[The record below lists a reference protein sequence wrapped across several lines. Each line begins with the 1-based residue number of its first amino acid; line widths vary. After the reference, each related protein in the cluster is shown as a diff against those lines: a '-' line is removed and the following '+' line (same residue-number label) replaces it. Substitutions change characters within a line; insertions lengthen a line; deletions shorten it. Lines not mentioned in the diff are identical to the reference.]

1 VSTEPVLGDHGLALA
16 PDAAD
21 VEIDVTRL
29 RVALARLSRRLRRHE
44 LAGLTPTQLAALSTI
59 GKTGPM
65 RLGDL
70 AAAEGIAPSTLTRLV
85 TALEESGYV
94 RRGADPSDARASTLT
109 ITAHGQD
116 ALERIRTENTLML
129 TASLELLTL
138 EQRSALAAAL
148 PVLEQLAEAQGGQG
162 AQGVPGAP
170 GGSGAGPRPGP
181 GSGPSRP
188 GVVGSL
194 PGLAPPFSEQFR
206 QFRQAAGQ
214 LVAFPGHRGELLF
227 QVDDAA
233 DGLQGDALVGHRD
246 DLLDDPDL
254 VAGVASL
261 AARGPLRRD
270 DLQFVDA
277 AQERLLDR
285 EHLRDLADGVQRRVL
300 VFER

>member
-1 VSTEPVLGDHGLALA
+1 VSTEPVVLGGDG
-16 PDAAD
+16 
-21 VEIDVTRL
+21 VTVIDVTRL

-44 LAGLTPTQLAALSTI
+44 LAGLTPTQLAALATI
-59 GKTGPM
+59 GKAGPM

-85 TALEESGYV
+85 TALEEAGYV
-94 RRGADPSDARASTLT
+94 RRCADPSDARASTLS

-116 ALERIRTENTLML
+116 ALERIRTETTLML
-129 TASLELLTL
+129 TASLELLTP
-138 EQRSALAAAL
+138 EQRSVLAAAL
-148 PVLEQLAEAQGGQG
+148 PVLEQLAEAQG
-162 AQGVPGAP
+162 
-170 GGSGAGPRPGP
+170 
-181 GSGPSRP
+181 SRLVEI
-188 GVVGSL
+188 GL
-194 PGLAPPFSEQFR
+194 PELGLLEFG
-206 QFRQAAGQ
+206 QAAGQ
-214 LVAFPGHRGELLF
+214 LVAFSGHPGELLLEL
-227 QVDDAA
+227 DDAA

-254 VAGVASL
+254 VAGVAAL

-285 EHLRDLADGVQRRVL
+285 EHLRNLPDREQRRVL